1 MRIREIKKPKLNK
14 PRDPNFKVMQSLR
27 KSGAAGS
34 HGDKTKDIPRND
46 KHKKAY
52 DINTEN
58 EDVMKDKIKAWADK
72 YDGYVG
78 SNGDSLPEGY
88 VQYALNS
95 GIPTDF
101 IETNERAKM
110 DKKYGE
116 EKFEEDPGAY
126 ISDHIDEMPITKA
139 CMEELHKITG
149 SDDLEDNAELIK
161 KYGDLGYE
169 EDRAEVDKAFA
180 KTMPS
185 KVTGYYEIIDFW
197 KEHTQMWGKKPEEVK
212 YEIADWMVSELKP
225 DNTPEREELTKRAW
239 AIVDDVIKNNDEDMT
254 FDDMIDKL
262 STNESGIMYRAGVK
276 KYGKAGMKA
285 IQSAAGKGASH
296 QEIGKIK
303 DKHLKDEVGETATV
317 GATAAGNIATVANP
331 HIANSKAK
339 PKKQKPTDNA
349 LDNKSHGLF
358 GQPLKRLNNSKEVT
372 MDKDT
377 ELKENLADMASKV
390 EQDHEVQM
398 ARAQLYKIAK
408 YSIKMHEMLKNVS
421 EQEGLEGWV
430 QSKITKAADYMGAVY
445 HNMDYEQKF
454 EEVSESINEAKACN
468 CNEDCACGGNCQP
481 DCNCGPNCNESVT
494 EGKAKNPKQQAAIA
508 IAKKKDGYKESLAD
522 KLDAK
527 ISEKSKGLYYNVN
540 KRKKAGTS
548 RKKGHPKAP
557 TKQDWENAAK
567 TAKESS
573 IEEKQKGVDGKAC
586 WDGYKRMG
594 TKKKGGKTV
603 DNCVKMQFHES

>member
-1 MRIREIKKPKLNK
+1 MRIREMKKDLPK
-14 PRDPNFKVMQSLR
+14 PRDPNAKAMQDLR
-27 KSGAAGS
+27 KSGASGS
-34 HGDKTKDIPRND
+34 HGDKTKVIPRKQ
-46 KHKKAY
+46 KHKDK
-52 DINTEN
+52 DMKEGRDTHCSDKCCGSDVKR
-58 EDVMKDKIKAWADK
+58 EDCTC
-72 YDGYVG
+72 
-78 SNGDSLPEGY
+78 S
-88 VQYALNS
+88 
-95 GIPTDF
+95 PTCKHC
-101 IETNERAKM
+101 NCNAKM
-110 DKKYGE
+110 
-116 EKFEEDPGAY
+116 
-126 ISDHIDEMPITKA
+126 
-139 CMEELHKITG
+139 
-149 SDDLEDNAELIK
+149 
-161 KYGDLGYE
+161 
-169 EDRAEVDKAFA
+169 
-180 KTMPS
+180 
-185 KVTGYYEIIDFW
+185 
-197 KEHTQMWGKKPEEVK
+197 
-212 YEIADWMVSELKP
+212 
-225 DNTPEREELTKRAW
+225 
-239 AIVDDVIKNNDEDMT
+239 
-254 FDDMIDKL
+254 
-262 STNESGIMYRAGVK
+262 
-276 KYGKAGMKA
+276 
-285 IQSAAGKGASH
+285 
-296 QEIGKIK
+296 
-303 DKHLKDEVGETATV
+303 ETATP
-317 GATAAGNIATVANP
+317 GATSAGNIATVANP